1 MPERTPWKI
10 NMELEKLPIWKWK
23 SSSKPAFLGSMLIF
37 RGVTILSE
45 GSNFESLRSRSAHAS
60 HLSLAITYAMVQ
72 GPNRSQAE
80 WTHFPLTKLFLSR
93 KKKTEQHG
101 HPKTTGKSH
110 PLQPYLQPTKT
121 PNHGVYLLP
130 TTTPTRP
137 QPLGSV
143 PLLGAV
149 RSKRIRSFDLVPL
162 QTAVR
167 EVWKPKN
174 FRAKMPPKMDI
185 FFSGQITYSNNSYR
199 LGPKTS

>member
-1 MPERTPWKI
+1 
-10 NMELEKLPIWKWK
+10 
-23 SSSKPAFLGSMLIF
+23 MLIF

-45 GSNFESLRSRSAHAS
+45 GSNFKSLRSRSAHAS

-72 GPNRSQAE
+72 GPNKDPKRN
-80 WTHFPLTKLFLSR
+80 WTFPFKLFLSR
-93 KKKTEQHG
+93 KKNQNNMAI
-101 HPKTTGKSH
+101 PKPPEKVIPFNLTFNQQKPQIMESTYY
-110 PLQPYLQPTKT
+110 PPQ
-121 PNHGVYLLP
+121 
-130 TTTPTRP
+130 TPTRP

-162 QTAVR
+162 QTGPR
-167 EVWKPKN
+167 GLKIP
-174 FRAKMPPKMDI
+174 RTSGAKMPPKMDI